1 MNSEPQTTRKGERDT
16 LIDANGN
23 EVDVLIL
30 KDTPTSM
37 LAEVIA
43 TGQKISLVKHVQ

>member
-1 MNSEPQTTRKGERDT
+1 MSNDTGTTRKGERDT
-16 LIDANGN
+16 LVDANGN

-30 KDTPTSM
+30 EDTPTSM